1 MSDVHPDLPPFA
13 TIQAALV
20 AATDRLVHEIEAP
33 QKANEEAV
41 PDWNDF
47 EWGIAR
53 SVCVMHG
60 LAGILAG
67 RLRWRGPDS
76 WARFL
81 GEQQRHMR
89 LRDARAREIL
99 ARLHDATRARGIAIV
114 PLKGS
119 ALLALGLHGDGVR
132 PMSDIDLLAAPEGAA
147 ALAETLQT
155 VGYRPSIAT
164 RRHAVFLPVD
174 NTLPDTFGEHVDIP
188 FRIELHQAITENLP
202 ISLVDITAR
211 AWPRDAHPGTNT
223 YASNAAL
230 FCHLMLHTA
239 GGMRT
244 NTLRFMQL
252 IDLARLAPRLAREDW
267 SGLIGDGGQ
276 IWWMYPVLRMVTR
289 FFPDAIPADVLAAT
303 RAACPALLRYARHD
317 LAMVSWTNLSIP
329 ALPGYEWSRTP
340 LEFLRYV
347 RSRLLPEREAL
358 AEIADTVA
366 LQPALQRVPWYNQS
380 HATRILRWLT
390 SRPPRVQTL
399 VTVLAGQTR
408 Q

>member
-20 AATDRLVHEIEAP
+20 AVTDRFVREIVAPEDEA
-33 QKANEEAV
+33 

-60 LAGILAG
+60 LAGMLAG
-67 RLRWRGPDS
+67 RLRWPGPES
-76 WARFL
+76 WAKFL
-81 GEQQRHMR
+81 GEQQRHMG
-89 LRDARAREIL
+89 LREARAREIL

-119 ALLALGLHGDGVR
+119 ALLALGVHGDGVR
-132 PMSDIDLLAAPEGAA
+132 PMSDIDLLAAPGNGI
-147 ALAETLQT
+147 ALCEILHTM
-155 VGYRPSIAT
+155 GYRPGHAT
-164 RRHAVFLPVD
+164 PRHTVFVPTD
-174 NTLPDTFGEHVDIP
+174 QTLPDAFGEHVDIP
-188 FRIELHQAITENLP
+188 FRIELHPAITENLP
-202 ISLVDITAR
+202 VSLVDITPR
-211 AWPRDAHPGTNT
+211 VWPLDAQPGANP
-223 YASNAAL
+223 YANNAAL
-230 FCHLMLHTA
+230 FCHLLLHTA

-252 IDLARLAPRLAREDW
+252 IDLARLAPRLTREEW
-267 SGLIGDGGQ
+267 SWLIVNEHA
-276 IWWMYPVLRMVTR
+276 WWMYPVLRMVAR
-289 FFPDAIPADVLAAT
+289 FFPEVIPADALAAT
-303 RAACPALLRYARHD
+303 RRACPTLLRHARHE
-317 LAMVSWTNLSIP
+317 LAEVSWTNFSIP

-340 LEFLRYV
+340 LELLRYA
-347 RSRLLPEREAL
+347 RSRVLPKRQAL
-358 AEIADTVA
+358 AELAESVNSM
-366 LQPALQRVPWYNQS
+366 PVLQRVPWYNQS
-380 HATRILRWLT
+380 HAKRILRWVT